1 MLLSRCAI
9 VSALVLPLVLAT
21 SAIAQAPVGASSQ
34 SRVFGPSY
42 VPPDASHTLPVS
54 TSGFNLARE
63 PYTEEDGSPA
73 VRRGVVGSLPLA
85 PNLSLGIGLLQV
97 NRTKQRERAL
107 ARTRPMRDVGGSR
120 NRIAAV
126 GLSFRF

>member
-1 MLLSRCAI
+1 MLLSRCAL
-9 VSALVLPLVLAT
+9 VSALALPLVLAT
-21 SAIAQAPVGASSQ
+21 PALAQAPAGASSQ

-42 VPPDASHTLPVS
+42 VPAEAPHTLPVS

-63 PYTEEDGSPA
+63 TFTEEDGSPA
-73 VRRGVVGSLPLA
+73 TRKGVVGSLPLA
-85 PNLSLGIGLLQV
+85 PNLSLGVGLLQV

-107 ARTRPMRDVGGSR
+107 ARTRPMSDVGGR
-120 NRIAAV
+120 QDRIAAI